1 MEADALDLD
10 VGARVDGVR
19 LLNGNRALYEAF
31 WKSGGQTRIYVQ
43 HSSSE
48 DAQAGQFKRLIRQV
62 ILRLALRR
70 VDAVIRV
77 CDAALPAHWRPGRVF
92 TVHNGVDLSEFP
104 CRDTWRTD
112 AQTPFTLLMVGAVNA
127 NKGQRLAIEAL
138 QHLPGVR
145 LVIVGDG
152 EERPALQALARCLGV
167 AGQVQWAGQQA
178 DTSAYYRQAD
188 AFLMLSRFEAMPF
201 VVLEA
206 MASGTPVVACAVGGV
221 PEAVEHG
228 RNGVLLPERTS
239 AALVA
244 QVRSLMA
251 DPKQARSL
259 GREARCTV
267 ESRFT
272 SEHMVQGFLDVVREV
287 RRRKGLEAGV

>member
-1 MEADALDLD
+1 
-10 VGARVDGVR
+10 
-19 LLNGNRALYEAF
+19 
-31 WKSGGQTRIYVQ
+31 
-43 HSSSE
+43 
-48 DAQAGQFKRLIRQV
+48 
-62 ILRLALRR
+62 
-70 VDAVIRV
+70 
-77 CDAALPAHWRPGRVF
+77 
-92 TVHNGVDLSEFP
+92 
-104 CRDTWRTD
+104 
-112 AQTPFTLLMVGAVNA
+112 
-127 NKGQRLAIEAL
+127 
-138 QHLPGVR
+138 
-145 LVIVGDG
+145 
-152 EERPALQALARCLGV
+152 
-167 AGQVQWAGQQA
+167 VQWAGQQA

-251 DPKQARSL
+251 DPKHARSL
-259 GREARCTV
+259 GREARRTV

-272 SEHMVQGFLDVVREV
+272 SEHMVQGFLDVVSEV
-287 RRRKGLEAGV
+287 RRRKALETGA